1 MHDKHAPILKAICS
15 SAAPPA
21 RRLPYSPPAL
31 RLYGKVK
38 HMTEGSGGMGN
49 DGGGLM
55 TKMSDR
61 NTKENIVKIG
71 EHPLGIGLYLFDYR
85 AEFRDAGGHGRHLGV
100 MADEVERVRP
110 AAVSLHPNG
119 HKVVN
124 YGLLN

>member
-85 AEFRDAGGHGRHLGV
+85 AEFRDATKRDSLPLRLG
-100 MADEVERVRP
+100 
-110 AAVSLHPNG
+110 LILL
-119 HKVVN
+119 
-124 YGLLN
+124 GLLLTSVALR